1 MKKTFQI
8 ILKDSN
14 PIIFDAVEKTTHE
27 TNIKVHDF
35 FEQDIPCLILSIKH
49 NQLNTLLDLTKTSPY
64 TLIYFDNDYAD
75 RYYFDAAAYSNHET
89 ESAFFINTQFKKILF
104 IPSSYRLSPGDI
116 VKESCVEEVVFNK
129 NGRKFRLPYQ
139 GFIEGYGKF
148 PYIILK
154 TTGTPIHEKY
164 ITGPG
169 YADYTQIPIHFNTK
183 DDFDNYPG
191 TNIDNI
197 SDELLSEY
205 EKDKTSELHDIII
218 KHCQWYITK
227 LEADK
232 KLEAKICLVE
242 GPEIAY
248 YFDGIKP
255 RFSTVIP
262 TGGTLKTLNNFILTI
277 NVNHYLE

>member
-8 ILKDSN
+8 PLNYSN

-27 TNIKVHDF
+27 TNIKVHEY
-35 FEQDIPCLILSIKH
+35 FEQDIPCLILTIEH

-64 TLIYFDNDYAD
+64 TLIYFDNKYDDKYIFA
-75 RYYFDAAAYSNHET
+75 AAAYSNNET
-89 ESAFFINTQFKKILF
+89 ESGFFINTQFKKILF
-104 IPSSYRLSPGDI
+104 IPSSYKLSPSDI
-116 VKESCVEEVVFNK
+116 VINSHVEEIVFNK

-154 TTGTPIHEKY
+154 TTGTPIYEKY

-169 YADYTQIPIHFNTK
+169 YANYTQIPIYFNTK
-183 DDFDNYPG
+183 DDLDNYLE

-262 TGGTLKTLNNFILTI
+262 TGGTLKTLDNFILTI